1 MRRLV
6 AVRLVNWY
14 HFTHETFRL
23 RGSTL
28 LLGDNGSG
36 KSTVLDAVQLA
47 LVADQGQVRFNK
59 AANEQSRRSLYG
71 YVRHK
76 IGSEDESKPGQ
87 VRFGRGSCTSYVIL
101 GFTDDDGEG
110 FACGVVIDA
119 TESDSSVS
127 RSFFVLPGLR
137 VEDVPAIR
145 EGDIVRTE
153 KDLRA
158 AVRALG
164 PRYHVFTDARSYR
177 EELRQ
182 RLGPLPESF
191 HRLIVK
197 GLDFKLIGRVEDFV
211 HSYLLDENPVDTAS
225 LQTNL
230 ENYKRLEGKAKEA
243 EERVAALDGICA
255 QGEKI
260 HTERRAADQHLFLS
274 LHGEQDV
281 MRDRV
286 AKAAEEIASNRAEQ
300 AAIAAES
307 AAIEPRITSAV
318 RERDR
323 LIGLLQHSAVFQQ
336 REALD
341 ADLRRATEDLTR
353 SAEADAEARRILD
366 AQAAVLDELSCE
378 EARDLRA
385 RRSELFD
392 GDEIVG
398 RTDRPAIVE
407 RLRETLTKDGTLGGR
422 DLNTWRVRLDKAKET
437 LSLAKLRLKIQVDDL
452 KIEGGRLEKERA
464 ELEKGRQ
471 TYDDGVQALL
481 HLLRSKLRGKREPL
495 PLCEVIDVRTERWR
509 NAVEGLLN
517 TRRFNILVAPEDF
530 ARALSLYERNK
541 RGYSLPGRGEVS
553 IHGVGLIDAEKV
565 RASRPRRETR
575 SLAEQIETDDELAR
589 EYVDSVLGDVICCDS
604 EGELRQHRR
613 SITDTVMVYQ
623 NHVASQTNPRV
634 YQRQFIGQSAR
645 VRRLDQIDRR
655 LAEIVDILGSLDR
668 DMTWLDRAAT
678 TASRAVAQAARLP
691 DLVETAAQ
699 LLYLRAQVERLERQL
714 ASLDTKEIDALNDER
729 VRIDKVLTD
738 LHDRRLDLS
747 SRAGS
752 VDTAYNHLLEE
763 ERLAQAALSEISD
776 RVTTDLA
783 HLVESDREVWMKRY
797 ELERSTRTALD
808 VHAAFQRQFKIK
820 VTVVA
825 DLARALVG
833 LKSGYVEKY
842 SFVTQDVTSEDFRD
856 FANERDA
863 WKESRLPEYKAQIA
877 RAKEEAI
884 HQLAEDIV
892 FRLRER
898 LLEVQRHIRGLND
911 ALKGIRFGADGYQF
925 TVTPAESHRLFY
937 ELIQTA
943 GSFEKVSLFGNVAL
957 RDTAAHDTL
966 QGLFDRLVEGHAR
979 DVRVELE
986 QLADYRRFFDYDI
999 KMSHADGTHS
1009 FYNRVVGD
1017 KSGGETQTP
1026 FYIAIFASMYRLYR
1040 QLQPEGRPSCGIL
1053 LLDESFSKMDGAR
1066 IASTL
1071 EFARTLELQL
1081 VLATPKERSELVA
1094 PHVGTSLFIHK
1105 DPITGA
1111 PVVLDFTKEL
1121 AEGDNVVDA
1130 AARDDSVASLGS
1142 A

>member
-6 AVRLVNWY
+6 AVRLINWY
-14 HFTHETFRL
+14 HFIHETFRL

-36 KSTVLDAVQLA
+36 KSTVLDAIQLA

-76 IGSEDESKPGQ
+76 IGSEDESRPGQ

-101 GFTDDDGEG
+101 GFADDDGEG

-119 TESDSSVS
+119 TDSDSSVS

-145 EGDIVRTE
+145 DGDVVRTE
-153 KDLRA
+153 KDLRS

-164 PRYHVFTDARSYR
+164 PRHHVFADTRSYR

-225 LQTNL
+225 LQANL

-255 QGEKI
+255 QGERLR
-260 HTERRAADQHLFLS
+260 TERRAADQHLFLS
-274 LHGEQDV
+274 LHGEQDAA
-281 MRDRV
+281 RERV
-286 AKAAEEIASNRAEQ
+286 AAAAADIASNRVKQ
-300 AAIAAES
+300 TAIASEL
-307 AAIEPRITSAV
+307 AAIEPQIASAV
-318 RERDR
+318 GERDR
-323 LIGLLQHSAVFQQ
+323 LIGLLQQSAVFQQ
-336 REALD
+336 RQAFER
-341 ADLRRATEDLTR
+341 DLQRATENLEK
-353 SAEADAEARRILD
+353 SEEADSEARRILG
-366 AQAAVLDELSCE
+366 AQAAVLDELSSE
-378 EARDLRA
+378 SARDLRA
-385 RRSELFD
+385 RRSEVLD
-392 GDEIVG
+392 SDEIVG
-398 RTDRPAIVE
+398 RADRPAIVE
-407 RLRETLTKDGTLGGR
+407 RLRETLTREGAVAGR
-422 DLNTWRVRLDKAKET
+422 DLDTWRTRLEKAKDT
-437 LSLAKLRLKIQVDDL
+437 LSLAKLRLQLQADDL
-452 KIEGGRLEKERA
+452 KIEGGGLEKERS

-471 TYDDGVQALL
+471 TYDDSVQALI
-481 HLLRSKLRGKREPL
+481 HLLRSKLKGRREPL
-495 PLCEVIDVRTERWR
+495 PLCEVIDVRSDRWR

-530 ARALSLYERNK
+530 NRALSLYERNK

-565 RASRPRRETR
+565 RASRPRREAR
-575 SLAEQIETDDELAR
+575 SLAEQVETDDELAR

-645 VRRLDQIDRR
+645 VGRLDQIDRR
-655 LAEIVDILGSLDR
+655 LAEIVDTLQSLDR

-691 DLVETAAQ
+691 DLVGSATQ

-729 VRIDKVLTD
+729 KQIDDVLTE
-738 LHDRRLDLS
+738 LHARSLNLS
-747 SRAGS
+747 NDAGGIAN
-752 VDTAYNHLLEE
+752 AYKHLIEE
-763 ERLAQAALSEISD
+763 ERQAQAASSEIAD
-776 RVTTDLA
+776 RMAIELA
-783 HLVESDREVWMKRY
+783 HIAESDREAWMKRY

-808 VHAAFQRQFKIK
+808 VHASFQRQLKIK
-820 VTVVA
+820 VTVVGG
-825 DLARALVG
+825 LAAALVG
-833 LKSGYVEKY
+833 LKSGYMQKY
-842 SFVTQDVTSEDFRD
+842 AFVTQEVTSEEFGD

-863 WKESRLPEYKAQIA
+863 WQESRLPEYRVQIA

-884 HQLAEDIV
+884 HQLAEDII

-898 LLEVQRHIRGLND
+898 LFEVQRHIRGLND
-911 ALKGIRFGADGYQF
+911 ALKGLRFGADGYQF

-943 GSFEKVSLFGNVAL
+943 GSFEKDSLFGNVAL

-966 QGLFDRLVEGHAR
+966 QGLFERLVEGHAR
-979 DVRVELE
+979 DVRLELE

-999 KMSHADGTHS
+999 KISHADGTHS

-1026 FYIAIFASMYRLYR
+1026 FYVAIFASMYRLYR
-1040 QLQPEGRPSCGIL
+1040 QLQSEGRPSCGLL

-1121 AEGDNVVDA
+1121 AEGENVVDVGA
-1130 AARDDSVASLGS
+1130 HNDSVAPLGS